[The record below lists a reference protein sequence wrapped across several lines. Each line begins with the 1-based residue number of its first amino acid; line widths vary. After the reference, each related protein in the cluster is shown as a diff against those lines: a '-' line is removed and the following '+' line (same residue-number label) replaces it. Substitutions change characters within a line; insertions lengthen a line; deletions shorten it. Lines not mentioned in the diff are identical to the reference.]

1 MSLRRVSLLSQR
13 VRVRRRVHEKICKSG
28 LGPRPGPGPGLSVA
42 YENGGRHPKTGKKYY
57 VQLSSF
63 AEIGFVEFIHDP
75 LLVQTTI
82 VGLFARAARAWRRK

>member
-13 VRVRRRVHEKICKSG
+13 VRVRGRVHEKIYKSG
-28 LGPRPGPGPGLSVA
+28 PGPRPGPGPGLSVA
-42 YENGGRHPKTGKKYY
+42 YENGGRHPKTGKKKY

-82 VGLFARAARAWRRK
+82 VGLFARAARAWIRK

>member
-1 MSLRRVSLLSQR
+1 MKM
-13 VRVRRRVHEKICKSG
+13 E
-28 LGPRPGPGPGLSVA
+28 
-42 YENGGRHPKTGKKYY
+42 GGTQKLEKKYY

-63 AEIGFVEFIHDP
+63 AEIGFVEFLHDP